1 MLYQIIDW
9 IKPLNKYFFNNKKK
23 LIIYMLLSPAMTIT
37 SVLFS
42 LSLEP
47 LITVSTQGNFTLMIK
62 MIVAFI
68 VIVIADMSVSYFHKI
83 SRENL
88 RKEFVIALKNDLFTG
103 IMNKSFQEFRK
114 EPPSYYVSMMQ
125 RDVKKISTDYFD
137 SVCGI
142 YRVTTSFIVTVIALI
157 RVNPVICFINV
168 LIAMFSVFIPKI
180 FQERLK
186 KNSTQA
192 STASAEYQSVISD
205 ALIGFN
211 TIKLYS
217 VFSKIKKQTEE
228 RNEASEEA
236 ECNLVKT
243 NYRIAYISIICS
255 QVGYVMTIITSAV
268 FVYLGKINI
277 GTILALSQLIGG
289 ILAPFQEVPMF
300 ITSLKSVSVVVDKI
314 KKYSEVD
321 FDNVAETQPLDEDYT
336 LKAENVQVCFG
347 DKKVLKD
354 VEVEFKQGK
363 KYIIMGD
370 SGCGKSTLVKLFL
383 KMSENTKGRVLLGN
397 KDISDIPDKQL
408 YSVVNYMQQEVF
420 LFDDTIRNNITLFK
434 NYSDEELQ
442 NAIDSA
448 GLTEYIGSLE
458 DGLNTRIKG
467 NGYNLSGGEKQRI
480 GIARALLAG
489 AKVFILDEIT
499 SNLDVSKERYIEEL
513 IMNIEGVTVIII
525 THRINDATLS
535 KADEVLVMK
544 SGRIQERGTFSDL
557 MRAKGLLYGFK
568 MIAA

>member
-1 MLYQIIDW
+1 M
-9 IKPLNKYFFNNKKK
+9 NKYFFYSKKK
-23 LIIYMLLSPAMTIT
+23 LIIYMLLSPAMAIT

-42 LSLEP
+42 LTLEP

-62 MIVAFI
+62 MIAAFI

-114 EPPSYYVSMMQ
+114 EPPSYYVSIMQ

-157 RVNPVICFINV
+157 GVNPVICLINV

-186 KNSTQA
+186 KNSSQA

-228 RNEASEEA
+228 RNETSEEA

-300 ITSLKSVSVVVDKI
+300 ITSLKSVSVVVDKL

-397 KDISDIPDKQL
+397 KNISDIPDKQL

-442 NAIDSA
+442 KAIDKS
-448 GLTEYIGSLE
+448 GLTEYIGDLE
-458 DGLNTRIKG
+458 DGVNTRING

-513 IMNIEGVTVIII
+513 IMNIEGVTVIMI
-525 THRINDATLS
+525 THRINDATLN

-568 MIAA
+568 MIAELNV

>member
-1 MLYQIIDW
+1 
-9 IKPLNKYFFNNKKK
+9 
-23 LIIYMLLSPAMTIT
+23 MLLSPAMAIT

-47 LITVSTQGNFTLMIK
+47 LITVSTQGNFTLMMK
-62 MIVAFI
+62 MIAAFMF
-68 VIVIADMSVSYFHKI
+68 IVIADMSVAYFHKI

-88 RKEFVIALKNDLFTG
+88 RKEFLIALKNDLFTG

-243 NYRIAYISIICS
+243 NYRIAYISIMCS

-300 ITSLKSVSVVVDKI
+300 ITSLKSVSVVVDKL
-314 KKYSEVD
+314 KKCSEVD

-397 KDISDIPDKQL
+397 KNISDIPDKQL

-442 NAIDSA
+442 KAIDNA
-448 GLTEYIGSLE
+448 GLTEYIGNLE
-458 DGLNTRIKG
+458 DGVNTRING

-513 IMNIEGVTVIII
+513 IMNIEGVTVIMI
-525 THRINDATLS
+525 THRINDATLN

-568 MIAA
+568 MIAELNV

>member
-1 MLYQIIDW
+1 M
-9 IKPLNKYFFNNKKK
+9 NKYFFYNKKK
-23 LIIYMLLSPAMTIT
+23 LIIYMLLSPAMAIT

-47 LITVSTQGNFTLMIK
+47 LITVSTQGNFTLMMK
-62 MIVAFI
+62 MIAAFMF
-68 VIVIADMSVSYFHKI
+68 IVIADMSVAYFHKI

-88 RKEFVIALKNDLFTG
+88 RKEFLIALKNDLFTG

-243 NYRIAYISIICS
+243 NYRIAYISIMCS

-300 ITSLKSVSVVVDKI
+300 ITSLKSVSVVVDKL
-314 KKYSEVD
+314 KKCSEVD

-397 KDISDIPDKQL
+397 KNISDIPDKQL

-442 NAIDSA
+442 KAIDNA
-448 GLTEYIGSLE
+448 GLTEYIGNLE
-458 DGLNTRIKG
+458 DGVNTRING

-513 IMNIEGVTVIII
+513 IMNIEGVTVIMI
-525 THRINDATLS
+525 THRINDATLN

-568 MIAA
+568 MIAELNV

>member
-1 MLYQIIDW
+1 
-9 IKPLNKYFFNNKKK
+9 
-23 LIIYMLLSPAMTIT
+23 
-37 SVLFS
+37 
-42 LSLEP
+42 
-47 LITVSTQGNFTLMIK
+47 
-62 MIVAFI
+62 
-68 VIVIADMSVSYFHKI
+68 
-83 SRENL
+83 
-88 RKEFVIALKNDLFTG
+88 
-103 IMNKSFQEFRK
+103 
-114 EPPSYYVSMMQ
+114 
-125 RDVKKISTDYFD
+125 
-137 SVCGI
+137 
-142 YRVTTSFIVTVIALI
+142 
-157 RVNPVICFINV
+157 
-168 LIAMFSVFIPKI
+168 
-180 FQERLK
+180 
-186 KNSTQA
+186 
-192 STASAEYQSVISD
+192 
-205 ALIGFN
+205 
-211 TIKLYS
+211 
-217 VFSKIKKQTEE
+217 
-228 RNEASEEA
+228 
-236 ECNLVKT
+236 
-243 NYRIAYISIICS
+243 
-255 QVGYVMTIITSAV
+255 MTIITSAV

-300 ITSLKSVSVVVDKI
+300 ITSLKSVSVVVDKL

-321 FDNVAETQPLDEDYT
+321 SDNVAETQPLDEDYT

-347 DKKVLKD
+347 DKEVLKD

-383 KMSENTKGRVLLGN
+383 KMAENTKGRVLLGN
-397 KDISDIPDKQL
+397 KNISDIPDKQL

-442 NAIDSA
+442 KAIDNA
-448 GLTEYIGSLE
+448 GLTEYIGDLE
-458 DGLNTRIKG
+458 DGVNTRING

-513 IMNIEGVTVIII
+513 IMNIEGVTVIMI
-525 THRINDATLS
+525 THRINDATHN

-568 MIAA
+568 MIAELNV

>member
-1 MLYQIIDW
+1 
-9 IKPLNKYFFNNKKK
+9 
-23 LIIYMLLSPAMTIT
+23 MLLSPAMAIT

-347 DKKVLKD
+347 DKEVLKD

-383 KMSENTKGRVLLGN
+383 KMAENTKGRVLLGN
-397 KDISDIPDKQL
+397 KNISDILDKQL

-442 NAIDSA
+442 KAIDNA
-448 GLTEYIGSLE
+448 GLTEYIGDLE
-458 DGLNTRIKG
+458 DGVNTRING

-513 IMNIEGVTVIII
+513 IMNIEGVTVIMI
-525 THRINDATLS
+525 THRINDATHN

-568 MIAA
+568 MIAELNV

>member
-1 MLYQIIDW
+1 M
-9 IKPLNKYFFNNKKK
+9 NKYFFNNKKK
-23 LIIYMLLSPAMTIT
+23 LIIYMLLSPAMAIT

-47 LITVSTQGNFTLMIK
+47 LITVSTQGNFTLMMK
-62 MIVAFI
+62 MIAAFMF
-68 VIVIADMSVSYFHKI
+68 IVIADMSVAYFHKI

-88 RKEFVIALKNDLFTG
+88 RKEFLIALKNDLFTG

-243 NYRIAYISIICS
+243 NYRIAYISIVCS

-300 ITSLKSVSVVVDKI
+300 ITSLKSVSVVVDKL
-314 KKYSEVD
+314 KKCSEVD

-397 KDISDIPDKQL
+397 KNISDIPDKQL

-442 NAIDSA
+442 KAIDNA
-448 GLTEYIGSLE
+448 GLTEYIGDLE
-458 DGLNTRIKG
+458 DGVNTRING

-513 IMNIEGVTVIII
+513 IMNIEGVTVIMI
-525 THRINDATLS
+525 THRINDATLN

-568 MIAA
+568 MIAELNV

>member
-1 MLYQIIDW
+1 
-9 IKPLNKYFFNNKKK
+9 
-23 LIIYMLLSPAMTIT
+23 MLLSPAMAIT

-62 MIVAFI
+62 MIAAFI

-88 RKEFVIALKNDLFTG
+88 RKEFLIALKNDLFEG

-255 QVGYVMTIITSAV
+255 QVGYIMTIITSAV

-300 ITSLKSVSVVVDKI
+300 ITSLKSVSVVVDKL
-314 KKYSEVD
+314 KKCSEVD
-321 FDNVAETQPLDEDYT
+321 FDNVAETQPLDENYT

-397 KDISDIPDKQL
+397 KNISDIPDKQL

-442 NAIDSA
+442 KAIDNA
-448 GLTEYIGSLE
+448 GLTEYIGDLE
-458 DGLNTRIKG
+458 DGVNTRING

-513 IMNIEGVTVIII
+513 IMNIEGVTVIMI
-525 THRINDATLS
+525 THRINDATLN

-568 MIAA
+568 MIAELNV

>member
-1 MLYQIIDW
+1 
-9 IKPLNKYFFNNKKK
+9 
-23 LIIYMLLSPAMTIT
+23 MLLSPAMAIT

-62 MIVAFI
+62 MIAAFI

-88 RKEFVIALKNDLFTG
+88 RKEFLIALKNNLFEG

-397 KDISDIPDKQL
+397 KNISDIPDKQL

-442 NAIDSA
+442 KAIDNA
-448 GLTEYIGSLE
+448 GLTEYIGDLE
-458 DGLNTRIKG
+458 DGVNTRING

-489 AKVFILDEIT
+489 AKIFILDEIT

-513 IMNIEGVTVIII
+513 IMNIEGVTVIMI
-525 THRINDATLS
+525 THRINDATLN

-568 MIAA
+568 MIAELNV